1 LVWFWKQ
8 NPKFNLIQ
16 AIFTKV
22 HVNASNN
29 IWFSIIF
36 YFLKKISIIFYCFR
50 SIYDFNL
57 DWFKYEHLIG
67 NFFPG
72 STFLKKIVHSTIH
85 FKINIQSTLLSFFPL
100 HGAIWDDIILH
111 RSRRHPTIFFFSI
124 FIFFDLIIYTSFVM
138 TPFI

>member
-1 LVWFWKQ
+1 MVWFWKQ

-85 FKINIQSTLLSFFPL
+85 FKINIQSTLFHFPPYMAPSEMTSSSIAVGAILLYFSFRFSFFL
-100 HGAIWDDIILH
+100 
-111 RSRRHPTIFFFSI
+111 T
-124 FIFFDLIIYTSFVM
+124 
-138 TPFI
+138 